1 MDRIYEDEDNNHG
14 LDNSLPMVHTPP
26 ALLGENNSIMVHTP
40 PAKVNIEGS
49 SNNYLNSPN
58 NGNENDLKSES
69 GLTSHLSLG
78 IVSSVTRSSPSN
90 NICPSSSKI
99 SAGYANPKDILNILI
114 YVKTNYLSVTSIFR
128 RFYKRSKSKIC
139 FRM

>member
-26 ALLGENNSIMVHTP
+26 ALLRGNNSIMVHTP
-40 PAKVNIEGS
+40 PANVNIEGP

-58 NGNENDLKSES
+58 NGNENDLRSES

-90 NICPSSSKI
+90 NICPSSSRI
-99 SAGYANPKDILNILI
+99 SAGYSKTIPLPTSVEFDLFQSFGIDINEENDDIVDI
-114 YVKTNYLSVTSIFR
+114 D
-128 RFYKRSKSKIC
+128 
-139 FRM
+139 M